1 MSFTCAIHLE
11 ITNSVETDSF
21 LLALRTFIGLR
32 KNIRQ
37 MRSDNGNNFVSTV
50 KELRKT
56 FREMDHAQ
64 IRYLQILNA
73 DWMIWLRNPP
83 ATSHMG
89 GVWEIKIRTARS
101 ILNALI
107 KTHGKS

>member
-1 MSFTCAIHLE
+1 MSFKCAVHLE

-21 LLALRTFIGLR
+21 LLALRTFIGLG

-37 MRSDNGNNFVSTV
+37 MRSGNGNNFVSTV

-64 IRYLQILNA
+64 IQRYLQILNDLA
-73 DWMIWLRNPP
+73 MKS
-83 ATSHMG
+83 TSY
-89 GVWEIKIRTARS
+89 KP
-101 ILNALI
+101 
-107 KTHGKS
+107 HGWCLGEKD